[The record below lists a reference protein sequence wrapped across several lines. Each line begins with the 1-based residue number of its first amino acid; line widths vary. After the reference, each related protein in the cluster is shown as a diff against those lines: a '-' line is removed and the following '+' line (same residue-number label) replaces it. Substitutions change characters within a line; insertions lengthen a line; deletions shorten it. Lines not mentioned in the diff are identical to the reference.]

1 MIDDIK
7 EIKHDVII
15 KSRKRLEM
23 SGINDVS
30 SFDETEILVQTDG
43 FGISIEGEGLKI
55 EKFDAEKGEFIVNG
69 MINGIFYFVK
79 ETTKKKKSIT
89 NLFK

>member
-1 MIDDIK
+1 MIETSK

-30 SFDETEILVQTDG
+30 SFDDAEISVQTESS
-43 FGISIEGEGLKI
+43 GISIEGEGLKI
-55 EKFDAEKGEFIVNG
+55 ERFDAENGELVVNG
-69 MINGIFYFVK
+69 LINGIFYFAK
-79 ETTKKKKSIT
+79 EANKKKRTIT

>member
-1 MIDDIK
+1 MIDNSK

-23 SGINDVS
+23 SGIHDVL
-30 SFDETEILVQTDG
+30 SFDDAEIIVQTDG
-43 FGISIEGEGLKI
+43 SGISIEGEGLKI
-55 EKFDAEKGEFIVNG
+55 ERFDAENGELIVNG
-69 MINGIFYFVK
+69 LINGIFYFVK
-79 ETTKKKKSIT
+79 ESGKKKKSIS

>member
-1 MIDDIK
+1 MLDNAK
-7 EIKHDVII
+7 ELKHDAII

-30 SFDETEILVQTDG
+30 SFDDTEILVQTDG
-43 FGISIEGEGLKI
+43 SGISIEGEGLKI
-55 EKFDAEKGEFIVNG
+55 ERFDSENGELIVNG
-69 MINGIFYFVK
+69 LINGIFYFVK
-79 ETTKKKKSIT
+79 DVSKKKKSIT

>member
-1 MIDDIK
+1 MIDNFK

-30 SFDETEILVQTDG
+30 SFDEAEILVQTEG
-43 FGISIEGEGLKI
+43 SGISIEGEGLKI
-55 EKFDAEKGEFIVNG
+55 ERFDAENGELIVNG
-69 MINGIFYFVK
+69 LVNGIFYFVK
-79 ETTKKKKSIT
+79 ETSRKKKSIT

>member
-1 MIDDIK
+1 MIDNNK
-7 EIKHDVII
+7 EFKHDAII

-30 SFDETEILVQTDG
+30 SFDDTEILVQTDG
-43 FGISIEGEGLKI
+43 SGISIEGEGLKI
-55 EKFDAEKGEFIVNG
+55 ERFDAENGELIVNG
-69 MINGIFYFVK
+69 LINGIFYFVK
-79 ETTKKKKSIT
+79 DVTKKKKSIT

>member
-1 MIDDIK
+1 MIDNIK
-7 EIKHDVII
+7 EFKHDAII

-30 SFDETEILVQTDG
+30 SFDDTEILVQTDG
-43 FGISIEGEGLKI
+43 SGISIEGEGLKI
-55 EKFDAEKGEFIVNG
+55 ERFDAENGELIVNG
-69 MINGIFYFVK
+69 LINGIFYFVK
-79 ETTKKKKSIT
+79 DVTKKKKSIT

>member
-1 MIDDIK
+1 MIDNIK
-7 EIKHDVII
+7 EIKHDAII

-30 SFDETEILVQTDG
+30 SFDETEILVHTEG
-43 FGISIEGEGLKI
+43 SGISIEGEGLKI
-55 EKFDAEKGEFIVNG
+55 ERFDAENGELIVNG
-69 MINGIFYFVK
+69 LINGIFYFVK
-79 ETTKKKKSIT
+79 EASKKKKSIT